1 MSPPV
6 ACTQRWWGSIIGCS
20 CLFRCDPGAAIPGR
34 GGRDTMLAGG
44 RNPEIDTRG
53 LGRRVLGGCRGNRAL
68 GATDVNGLTDAVHH
82 HMDDLVITR
91 GQPGL
96 ARGQPLVVTD
106 LDQGVGVALRRGG
119 RVRNVLGQRTGRGEV
134 LDQPAKRGAVQRA
147 EPTIEAD
154 PPSQRS
160 RMCSS
165 PAAEPGSSGSAGS
178 GPSGSSSSVAA
189 WVLRASTS
197 NRISRRAIP
206 AGAVRKPTR
215 AVRRCSPA
223 PLAHCRRRPVSCVD
237 SLALP

>member
-1 MSPPV
+1 VTLALPFPDVVGVTQCWRAV
-6 ACTQRWWGSIIGCS
+6 ATRKSTPAVSGDECS
-20 CLFRCDPGAAIPGR
+20 ADA
-34 GGRDTMLAGG
+34 
-44 RNPEIDTRG
+44 E
-53 LGRRVLGGCRGNRAL
+53 GNRAL

-119 RVRNVLGQRTGRGEV
+119 RVRNALGQRTGRGEV
-134 LDQPAKRGAVQRA
+134 LDQPAKRGAVQRV

-154 PPSQRS
+154 SAIAAIADVQL
-160 RMCSS
+160 

-197 NRISRRAIP
+197 IP
-206 AGAVRKPTR
+206 HIASSNSCGRSAETDS
-215 AVRRCSPA
+215 CSASTQPSA
-223 PLAHCRRRPVSCVD
+223 ACTLS
-237 SLALP
+237 